1 MDLDPANFTDEA
13 FQSYASI
20 RPGGSGDTSA
30 TGGNKKIKDADM
42 NTDDVFYNDAETN
55 TKFKKTGVSVSL
67 RSYNINHQY
76 NKTFKYCPSPFIHFQ
91 TRFI

>member
-20 RPGGSGDTSA
+20 RPGGETSGQ

-67 RSYNINHQY
+67 RSYKH
-76 NKTFKYCPSPFIHFQ
+76 
-91 TRFI
+91 